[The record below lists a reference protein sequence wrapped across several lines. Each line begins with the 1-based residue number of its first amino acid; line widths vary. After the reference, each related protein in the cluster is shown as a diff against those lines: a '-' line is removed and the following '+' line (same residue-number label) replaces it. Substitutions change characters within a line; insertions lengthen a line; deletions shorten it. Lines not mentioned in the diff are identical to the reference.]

1 VEGAKAA
8 HWSTLGANRR
18 KAKDENLRVPRLPAM
33 KIDTKAADLL
43 SANVVSGV
51 HKPKEFLSLRL
62 GEERGVEEFGYP
74 IHLVGVGEIKG
85 DLDVLIGV
93 FNHDYA
99 IIVDVRV
106 LPFAFEK
113 DGATWL
119 DFGCA
124 KVSFLK
130 G

>member
-1 VEGAKAA
+1 
-8 HWSTLGANRR
+8 
-18 KAKDENLRVPRLPAM
+18 M
-33 KIDTKAADLL
+33 KIDTKPAGLFSPDI
-43 SANVVSGV
+43 VSGV
-51 HKPKEFLSLRL
+51 HKPKEFLSFRL
-62 GEERGVEEFGYP
+62 GEERRVEEFGYP
-74 IHLVGVGEIKG
+74 IHLMGVGEIKG

>member
-1 VEGAKAA
+1 
-8 HWSTLGANRR
+8 
-18 KAKDENLRVPRLPAM
+18 M
-33 KIDTKAADLL
+33 
-43 SANVVSGV
+43 
-51 HKPKEFLSLRL
+51 
-62 GEERGVEEFGYP
+62 
-74 IHLVGVGEIKG
+74 GVGEIKG

-113 DGATWL
+113 DSATWL

>member
-1 VEGAKAA
+1 
-8 HWSTLGANRR
+8 
-18 KAKDENLRVPRLPAM
+18 VPRLPAM
-33 KIDTKAADLL
+33 KIDTKAADLF
-43 SANVVSGV
+43 STDIVCGV
-51 HKPKEFLSLRL
+51 QKTKEFLSFRL
-62 GEERGVEEFGYP
+62 GKERAVDEFRYP
-74 IHLVGVGEIKG
+74 VHLMGVGEIKG